1 MRTRIVTNSGFSE
14 RTQLQTVAVATDL
27 TNTRLK
33 SSEFDMM
40 MLMMMRMLW
49 FNQKQCC
56 SALIGFRVKT

>member
-1 MRTRIVTNSGFSE
+1 M
-14 RTQLQTVAVATDL
+14 APDL

-40 MLMMMRMLW
+40 MMMMMMLW

-56 SALIGFRVKT
+56 SALIGLRVKT